1 MAITVSIDFKGAKS
15 LDAAFRALTGPKQK
29 KATRK
34 GLRAGAKLIADRARE
49 LVPQPT
55 GKLRRT
61 IKVRA
66 ARRSRSSI
74 GVNVVAGDEETFA
87 GIEYETA
94 NQPPQP
100 FFRPAFD
107 QLESQASE
115 LVREEIGI
123 EVEKIWRAKQ

>member
-1 MAITVSIDFKGAKS
+1 MAITVDIDFKGAAS
-15 LDAAFRALTGPKQK
+15 LDRAFRDLSGPKQK

-34 GLRAGAKLIADRARE
+34 GLRAGAKVIADRARE
-49 LVPQPT
+49 LVPT
-55 GKLRRT
+55 LSEKLLRT

-66 ARRSRSSI
+66 AKRSRSSM
-74 GVNVVAGDEETFA
+74 GVNVVAGDKETFA
-87 GIEYETA
+87 GVEFGTA

-107 QLESQASE
+107 QLEGQAAE

-123 EVEKIWRAKQ
+123 EVEKIWRAKP